1 MIDCRTVTFGCHLLS
16 LATCR
21 RGWDHGRGLDAT
33 NPAIYLAV
41 LLLCCTFIMS
51 CTNNTSW
58 QGQAYKKTF
67 LIETF
72 GGIYANTK
80 RKSFIQ
86 AAKEYSLET
95 LCTGPIK
102 DVLPFLFLT
111 QIAINVRGRTCG
123 PGPAQGFFLF
133 PCHCSY
139 NALIKSDWIKTE
151 SKSKLGHCSGLKD
164 GCVDF
169 AICTS

>member
-1 MIDCRTVTFGCHLLS
+1 MIDCRIGTFRCHLPS
-16 LATCR
+16 SATCR

-72 GGIYANTK
+72 GGIYVILFT
-80 RKSFIQ
+80 Q
-86 AAKEYSLET
+86 KE
-95 LCTGPIK
+95 K
-102 DVLPFLFLT
+102 VLFRQLKN
-111 QIAINVRGRTCG
+111 IA
-123 PGPAQGFFLF
+123 
-133 PCHCSY
+133 
-139 NALIKSDWIKTE
+139 
-151 SKSKLGHCSGLKD
+151 
-164 GCVDF
+164 
-169 AICTS
+169 